1 MAELKVELSA
11 EEVEYLR
18 TVHVAR
24 ALQEL
29 KQHPGWEIFTEL
41 IAGMVE
47 RLENQH
53 LNFSANASR
62 DAYWISGVRLAAV
75 RDFARILQEQ
85 IAQKIDILNQPLRPP
100 SAEPPEGE

>member
-1 MAELKVELSA
+1 VPELKVALSL

-18 TVHVAR
+18 TIHVAR

-41 IAGMVE
+41 VAGMVE
-47 RLENQH
+47 RMENQH
-53 LNFSANASR
+53 LDFAPGASR

-75 RDFARILQEQ
+75 RDFAKILQEQ
-85 IAQKIDILNQPLRPP
+85 IAQKIDLLNQPLRPP
-100 SAEPPEGE
+100 EPAEPEGE

>member
-1 MAELKVELSA
+1 MAELRVALSQ
-11 EEVEYLR
+11 EEVDYLR
-18 TVHVAR
+18 TIHVAR

-53 LNFSANASR
+53 LAFAPEASR

-100 SAEPPEGE
+100 TPEPPEGE

>member
-1 MAELKVELSA
+1 MPELKVALSL

-18 TVHVAR
+18 TIHVAR

-53 LNFSANASR
+53 LDFSESASR

-85 IAQKIDILNQPLRPP
+85 IAQKIDLLNQPLRPP
-100 SAEPPEGE
+100 TTEPPEGE

>member
-1 MAELKVELSA
+1 MAELKVALSS

-18 TVHVAR
+18 TIHVAR

-53 LNFSANASR
+53 LNFSASASR

-85 IAQKIDILNQPLRPP
+85 IAQKVDILNQPLRPP
-100 SAEPPEGE
+100 EPELPEGE